1 MSRARSMSSTGVPWK
16 VIMSRLVR
24 QLLRKTFTGSA
35 DVTHEDAEA
44 LAAALT
50 TEADFSITDNTL
62 EVIESAGSLVD
73 LRARWNTLMRGLIA
87 SELVLG
93 VAGDAE

>member
-1 MSRARSMSSTGVPWK
+1 MRENSPRLSLMTPRKSK
-16 VIMSRLVR
+16 SRLV
-24 QLLRKTFTGSA
+24 LRL
-35 DVTHEDAEA
+35 THEDAEA

-50 TEADFSITDNTL
+50 TEADFSITDDSL
-62 EVIESAGSLVD
+62 EVIEIAGSLVD

-93 VAGDAE
+93 VAGDDK

>member
-1 MSRARSMSSTGVPWK
+1 MTQRKSK
-16 VIMSRLVR
+16 SRLV
-24 QLLRKTFTGSA
+24 LRL
-35 DVTHEDAEA
+35 THENADA

-50 TEADFSITDNTL
+50 TEADFSITDSTL
-62 EVIESAGSLVD
+62 EIVESSGSLVD